1 MNATAILDQLM
12 KEAQG
17 ARAGSTGA
25 TSGSG
30 AAGGGTLSR
39 LISGLTSQLRGR
51 QASGT
56 GGNIDLSALLGSGA
70 LSLLVGTKRGRSLG
84 GKALKYG
91 ALASVGMLAWNAW
104 QNRHSGQQ
112 QAGPDGQGEQID
124 RLQGQARE
132 QRSLEILQAMIMA
145 ARADG
150 HIDEAERTRLAQH
163 LDGLGADPELHRWV
177 EQQLQAPL
185 DAEALARQADS
196 PQAAREIYLVSA
208 ALVDEQNAMERA
220 WLDELARHLNIDREL
235 AQELE
240 RQALKAS
247 A

>member
-17 ARAGSTGA
+17 VRAGSGERRSESTG
-25 TSGSG
+25 GS
-30 AAGGGTLSR
+30 GGGTLGR
-39 LISGLTSQLRGR
+39 LLSGLTSQLRGR
-51 QASGT
+51 QGSSA
-56 GGNIDLSALLGSGA
+56 GGNIDLNALLGSGA
-70 LSLLVGTKRGRSLG
+70 LSLLIGTKRGRRLG

-91 ALASVGMLAWNAW
+91 ALAGVGMLAWNAW
-104 QNRHSGQQ
+104 QNRQAGQQ
-112 QAGPDGQGEQID
+112 ADPDAQGEQLD

-150 HIDEAERTRLAQH
+150 HIDDAERARLAQH

-185 DAEALARQADS
+185 DAAALARQADS

-220 WLDELARHLNIDREL
+220 WLDELARHLNIDGEL
-235 AQELE
+235 ARELE
-240 RQALKAS
+240 RQALRAS